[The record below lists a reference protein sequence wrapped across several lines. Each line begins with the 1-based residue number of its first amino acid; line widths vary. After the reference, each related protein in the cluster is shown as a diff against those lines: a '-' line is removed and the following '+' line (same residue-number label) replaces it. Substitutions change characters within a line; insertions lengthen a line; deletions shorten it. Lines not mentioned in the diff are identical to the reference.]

1 MADNTEH
8 DNIDDSVVVVEK
20 QVKLEVTSV
29 CSEGREESDAG
40 LKFLREIQIM
50 EMERVTEFPMSNVDI
65 GPRKRQRIGWDVVH
79 PVAKSEAGKKLPF
92 ILIVNL
98 QGIHQVQPY

>member
-40 LKFLREIQIM
+40 LKFLREIQIRT
-50 EMERVTEFPMSNVDI
+50 EEAVCTTNHPSERRNSTGD
-65 GPRKRQRIGWDVVH
+65 
-79 PVAKSEAGKKLPF
+79 LF
-92 ILIVNL
+92 ILSSNSHHICINF
-98 QGIHQVQPY
+98 H